1 MKKPRKS
8 PAVRSS
14 GRKRGT
20 FRRAFKADEGP
31 LSEVDELKRLYAGAE
46 RSLMV
51 RFLKEHPVI
60 HELIQAGPEEIR
72 DHFCNVIRR
81 LSEDGEAESLG
92 LFAMWLVLESSRDT
106 LVNLAVWLEIAGSP
120 DDDGAAG
127 EASDEE

>member
-1 MKKPRKS
+1 MNKRRKP
-8 PAVRSS
+8 PALMASNE
-14 GRKRGT
+14 K
-20 FRRAFKADEGP
+20 
-31 LSEVDELKRLYAGAE
+31 DELDRLCAGAE

-51 RFLKEHPVI
+51 RFLKEHPVLR
-60 HELIQAGPEEIR
+60 ELIQAGPEEIR

-81 LSEDGEAESLG
+81 LAHEGESECLG

-127 EASDEE
+127 ADGAAGEASDEE

>member
-81 LSEDGEAESLG
+81 LAQEGEAECLG